1 VAHLLP
7 LSVSNAGE
15 WPGEPETR
23 KGVSKM
29 EKKDTR
35 TVARQIEDLPVEAEQ
50 AAEVKGGIVPD
61 APELSATY
69 LSAKVIKAFNPQP
82 DPPKTL

>member
-1 VAHLLP
+1 MRRRET
-7 LSVSNAGE
+7 G
-15 WPGEPETR
+15 GEPKTR
-23 KGVSKM
+23 EGVSTM

-50 AAEVKGGIVPD
+50 AAEVKGGVVPD
-61 APELSATY
+61 APELSAQY
-69 LSAKVIKAFNPQP
+69 LSAGVIKAFNPQP